1 MSSESSHNQ
10 VNLARLLRRLEKAI
24 QTQDWNYQ
32 SLTESSATWIRAEG
46 MLQSIAYARKLLSNV
61 RGDGGS
67 PSSSMTSLDPRSE
80 YWQATEN
87 KIAAL
92 ESVLND
98 VRSVSTRAKSL
109 LNGAHEPHPHP
120 GFQRAQPKKSKPPSY
135 LTHVPPPRPKP
146 APQLSVTITSEEV
159 KSPDEMTSEALLPV
173 EARILE
179 PRSPVV
185 DLLPGTPL
193 PELNTRFTRSEP
205 SESLLSPRPQPSA
218 SSTSPTTDLPGFM
231 QTSLQT
237 QEDLSGQLAL
247 MAAQLKRNAQTFA
260 AQLHEDN
267 ALVQLAHDQ
276 LEGVH
281 TRVKTERSTL
291 RDFRSKSGYT
301 TCMTLGII
309 VVVIISWVTMFMM
322 IKVT

>member
-98 VRSVSTRAKSL
+98 VRS
-109 LNGAHEPHPHP
+109 
-120 GFQRAQPKKSKPPSY
+120 RAQPKKSKPPSY

-146 APQLSVTITSEEV
+146 ALQLSVTITSEEV

-218 SSTSPTTDLPGFM
+218 SGTSPTTDLPGFM

-237 QEDLSGQLAL
+237 QEDLSEQLAL

-322 IKVT
+322 VKVT